1 MTKGLSRRRLLSVGV
16 ALPAAL
22 PLGGAVA
29 ETIRGETPWS
39 EGRADHPSLAPIGE
53 GYSYFTPA
61 EAAFVEA
68 AVGRLIPKDE
78 LGAGA
83 VEAGVPVFLDRQLGG
98 DYGKALR
105 WYMGGPWSPGLPT
118 QGYQSRFT
126 PAQMYRAAIRAID
139 AAVAR
144 DHGGAAF
151 AKLSAGDQ
159 DKVLENLEAGRMA
172 LDGVDAKAFF
182 KLLLQNTIEG
192 FFSDPIYGGNRDMV
206 GWKLIGFPGA
216 RYDQRRFA
224 SRYGEPYPLPPVGIA
239 GRSGW
244 HNGG

>member
-1 MTKGLSRRRLLSVGV
+1 MTKGVSRRGLLSAGV

-22 PLGGAVA
+22 PIGGAIA
-29 ETIRGETPWS
+29 ETIRGDTPWA
-39 EGRADHPSLAPIGE
+39 EGRADHPSLAPVGE
-53 GYSYFTPA
+53 GYHYFTVA

-78 LGAGA
+78 LGPGA
-83 VEAGVPVFLDRQLGG
+83 VEAGVPIFLDRQLGG

-105 WYMGGPWSPGLPT
+105 WYMGGPWAPGLPT

-126 PAQMYRAAIRAID
+126 PAQMYRTAIREID
-139 AAVAR
+139 QAVGKA
-144 DHGGAAF
+144 HGGATF
-151 AKLSAGDQ
+151 AKLSAADQ
-159 DKVLENLEAGRMA
+159 DAVLTELQAGKLA
-172 LDGVDAKAFF
+172 LDQADPAAFF

-239 GRSGW
+239 GRPGW
-244 HNGG
+244 HGGR